1 MILYP
6 AIDLKDGHC
15 VRLRQGR
22 MEDATVFT
30 ADVAT
35 QARSFVEA
43 GCSWLHLVDLNGA
56 FAGEPINHEAVRK
69 IREAVDVNIQLGGGI
84 RSMDTIAMWLST
96 GIQRVILGTA
106 AVKNPQLVHDACKEF
121 PGKIA
126 VGIDTKNGMAAID
139 GWAEAS
145 DISALTLARR
155 FEDAG
160 VCAIIHTDISRD
172 GEMQG
177 PNLEATVEL
186 ASAISIPVIVSGGVS
201 SLADLKKIRSH
212 AKSGLSGAIV
222 GRALYEGMD
231 VKSAREILEG

>member
-6 AIDLKDGHC
+6 AIDLKDGQC

-22 MEDATVFT
+22 MDDATVFT

-35 QARSFVEA
+35 QARKFVEA

-56 FAGEPINHEAVRK
+56 FAGEPVNRAAVRA

-84 RSMDTIAMWLST
+84 RNMDTIASWIST

-106 AVKNPQLVHDACKEF
+106 AVKNPQLVHEACKEF

-126 VGIDTKNGMAAID
+126 VGIDTKDGMAAID

-145 DISALTLARR
+145 DVSALTLARR

-160 VCAIIHTDISRD
+160 VCAIIYTDIARD

-177 PNLEATVEL
+177 PNLEATVAL
-186 ASAISIPVIVSGGVS
+186 ATAISIPVIVSGGVS
-201 SLADLKKIRSH
+201 SLEDLKRIRLHS
-212 AKSGLSGAIV
+212 KSGVSGAIV

-231 VKSAREILEG
+231 VKSAREILEN